1 MPLFS
6 AIFGIGLIVKKLS
19 DIPDIDKPREK
30 LATRGVQALSSHELL
45 MVLLGSGLP
54 GRDVAALAAD
64 ILKVIETEKEDITLD
79 KLTKIQGVG
88 KAKAGQI
95 LSAFELAKRYLIKED
110 KKIRNTDDILALVTD
125 IRDKKQEH
133 FITITLTGASSLI
146 EKREVF
152 KGTINFSVVHPRE
165 IFADAISDRAAGIVF
180 VHNHP
185 ADDAQPSE
193 ADIKLTNQLCDAAK
207 LLGIQVVDHIIVT
220 KHNYYSFQSEGML
233 SE

>member
-1 MPLFS
+1 M
-6 AIFGIGLIVKKLS
+6 KKLS
-19 DIPDIDKPREK
+19 DLPDIDKPREK
-30 LATRGVQALSSHELL
+30 LANRGVQALSSHELL

-54 GRDVAALAAD
+54 GKDVAELASD
-64 ILKVIETEKEDITLD
+64 ILKIIEIEKANISLEM
-79 KLTKIQGVG
+79 LTKIPGVG
-88 KAKAGQI
+88 KAKASQI
-95 LSAFELAKRYLIKED
+95 LSAFELARRFLLKEN
-110 KKIRNTDDILALVTD
+110 KKIKNTDDILSLVSD
-125 IRDKKQEH
+125 IRNKKQEY

-152 KGTINFSVVHPRE
+152 KGTINYSVVHPRE

-193 ADIKLTNQLCDAAK
+193 SDIRLTNQLCDAAK

-220 KHNYYSFQSEGML
+220 KHQYYSFQEEGRL
-233 SE
+233 KKI

>member
-1 MPLFS
+1 L
-6 AIFGIGLIVKKLS
+6 KKLA

-30 LATRGVQALSSHELL
+30 LAQRGVASLSSHELL

-54 GRDVAALAAD
+54 GRDVAALATD
-64 ILKVIETEKEDITLD
+64 ILKVIEKEKENITLD
-79 KLTKIQGVG
+79 KLTKVQGIG

-95 LSAFELAKRYLIKED
+95 LSAFELAKRYLIRDE
-110 KKIRNTDDILALVTD
+110 KKIRNTDDILSLVQD

-133 FITITLTGASSLI
+133 FITITLTGASGLI

-152 KGTINFSVVHPRE
+152 KGTVNHSMVHPRE
-165 IFADAISDRAAGIVF
+165 IFADAISDRAAGIIF

-193 ADIKLTNQLCDAAK
+193 ADIKLTHQL
-207 LLGIQVVDHIIVT
+207 
-220 KHNYYSFQSEGML
+220 
-233 SE
+233 

>member
-1 MPLFS
+1 M
-6 AIFGIGLIVKKLS
+6 KKLA

-30 LATRGVQALSSHELL
+30 LSTRGVQALSSHELL
-45 MVLLGSGLP
+45 MVLIGSGLRD
-54 GRDVAALAAD
+54 RDVSALATD
-64 ILKVIETEKEDITLD
+64 ILKVIESEKGNITLE
-79 KLTKIQGVG
+79 KLTKIQGIG

-95 LSAFELAKRYLIKED
+95 LSAFELAKRYLIKDE
-110 KKIRNTDDILALVTD
+110 KKIRNTEDILSLVQD

-133 FITITLTGASSLI
+133 FLTITLTGASALI

-152 KGTINFSVVHPRE
+152 KGTVNYSMVHPRE
-165 IFADAISDRAAGIVF
+165 IFADAISDRAAGIIF

-193 ADIKLTNQLCDAAK
+193 ADIKLTHQLCDAAK
-207 LLGIQVVDHIIVT
+207 LMGIQVIDHIIVT
-220 KHNYYSFQSEGML
+220 KHNYYSFQLEGML

>member
-1 MPLFS
+1 M
-6 AIFGIGLIVKKLS
+6 KKLR

-30 LATRGVQALSSHELL
+30 LASRGVQALSSHELL

-79 KLTKIQGVG
+79 KLTMIQGVG

-110 KKIRNTDDILALVTD
+110 KKIRNTDDILALVQD

-165 IFADAISDRAAGIVF
+165 IFADAISDRAAGIIF

>member
-1 MPLFS
+1 M
-6 AIFGIGLIVKKLS
+6 KKLS

-30 LATRGVQALSSHELL
+30 LAIRGVQALSSHELL

-64 ILKVIETEKEDITLD
+64 ILKVIETEKEDITLG

-165 IFADAISDRAAGIVF
+165 IFADAISDRAAGIIF

-233 SE
+233 S

>member
-1 MPLFS
+1 
-6 AIFGIGLIVKKLS
+6 VKKLS
-19 DIPDIDKPREK
+19 DRHNIDKPREK
-30 LATRGVQALSSHELL
+30 LSQRGVQSLSSHELL
-45 MVLLGSGLP
+45 MVLLGSGIP
-54 GRDVAALAAD
+54 NRDVAELSAD
-64 ILKVIETEKEDITLD
+64 ILKVIEVEKENITLE
-79 KLTKIQGVG
+79 KLTNIKGIG

-95 LSAFELAKRYLIKED
+95 LSAFELAKRYLIKDE
-110 KKIRNTDDILALVTD
+110 KKIRNTDDILALVQD

-133 FITITLTGASSLI
+133 FITITLTGASALI

-165 IFADAISDRAAGIVF
+165 IFADAISDRAAGIIF

-207 LLGIQVVDHIIVT
+207 LMGIQVIDHIIVT
-220 KHNYYSFQSEGML
+220 KNNYFSFQAEGML
-233 SE
+233 NK

>member
-1 MPLFS
+1 M
-6 AIFGIGLIVKKLS
+6 KKLS

-30 LATRGVQALSSHELL
+30 LATRGVQSLSSHELL

-110 KKIRNTDDILALVTD
+110 KKVRNTSDILALVQD

-165 IFADAISDRAAGIVF
+165 IFADAISDRAAGIIF

-185 ADDAQPSE
+185 ADDAQPSK

>member
-1 MPLFS
+1 M
-6 AIFGIGLIVKKLS
+6 KKLS

-30 LATRGVQALSSHELL
+30 LAQRGVQSLSSHELL

-54 GRDVAALAAD
+54 GRDVSALAAD
-64 ILKVIETEKEDITLD
+64 ILKVIETEKVNITFE
-79 KLTKIQGVG
+79 KLTKVQGIG

-95 LSAFELAKRYLIKED
+95 LSAFELAKRYLIKDE
-110 KKIRNTDDILALVTD
+110 KKIRNTDDILSMVQD

-133 FITITLTGASSLI
+133 FLTITLTGASALI

-152 KGTINFSVVHPRE
+152 KGTVNYSMVHPRE
-165 IFADAISDRAAGIVF
+165 IFADAISDRAAGIIF

-193 ADIKLTNQLCDAAK
+193 ADIKLTNQLCEAAK
-207 LLGIQVVDHIIVT
+207 LMGIQVIDHVIVT
-220 KHNYYSFQSEGML
+220 KNNYFSFQAEGML
-233 SE
+233 NK

>member
-1 MPLFS
+1 MTVYN
-6 AIFGIGLIVKKLS
+6 VKKLS
-19 DIPDIDKPREK
+19 DRHNIDKPREK
-30 LATRGVQALSSHELL
+30 LSQRGVQSLSSHELL
-45 MVLLGSGLP
+45 MVLLGSGIP
-54 GRDVAALAAD
+54 NRDVAELSAD
-64 ILKVIETEKEDITLD
+64 ILKVIEVEKENITLE
-79 KLTKIQGVG
+79 KLTNIKGIG

-95 LSAFELAKRYLIKED
+95 LSAFELAKRYLIKDE
-110 KKIRNTDDILALVTD
+110 KKIRNTDDILALVQD

-133 FITITLTGASSLI
+133 FITITLTGASALI

-165 IFADAISDRAAGIVF
+165 IFADAISDRAAGIIF

-207 LLGIQVVDHIIVT
+207 LMGIQVIDHIIVT
-220 KHNYYSFQSEGML
+220 KNNYFSFQAEGML
-233 SE
+233 NK